1 VVHGAVV
8 KTVAAGEVGQSAERL
23 RLTHDLRVGGHGVWV
38 AARTRGGPTQV
49 AHTTPVYVR
58 ANGQGFANPA
68 TARRY
73 LELSESYLREIEA
86 ELAQPGT
93 AVNNQL
99 SRYRAGMER
108 RIADTRT
115 ILAELSKRHAAAR

>member
-1 VVHGAVV
+1 MHGNVVRTVV
-8 KTVAAGEVGQSAERL
+8 AGEAGQSSERL
-23 RLTHDLRVGGHGVWV
+23 RLSHDLRVGAHGVWV

-58 ANGQGFANPA
+58 ANGRGFANPA

-73 LELSESYLREIEA
+73 LELSESYLKEIEG
-86 ELAQPGT
+86 ELATPGT
-93 AVNNQL
+93 AVNEQL

-108 RIADTRT
+108 RIAETRT
-115 ILAELSKRHAAAR
+115 ILAEMATRVSRQP